1 MTRIATAFVL
11 SLIASSALAE
21 VDWKLEM
28 QLEQYFEQVNMTA
41 LPEPAREKAWD
52 VLTEEASY
60 EQTFFRLHSLL
71 DRHDALVH
79 VDMHG
84 ATHAQIA
91 DNR

>member
-1 MTRIATAFVL
+1 
-11 SLIASSALAE
+11 
-21 VDWKLEM
+21 
-28 QLEQYFEQVNMTA
+28 MTA